1 MIASLWF
8 CLRILLAWVLALV
21 ALAIVWGHLFGGP
34 GTVFALL
41 VIGALAMAAV
51 NIASHLR
58 RVKLVAGRLDHD
70 NLSSRL
76 QRRIELPFDAAQAFA
91 LVESVVAGLPR
102 VVDVESSPASL
113 QVRAR
118 IARSDPG
125 KAPPPSRW
133 NPLAWLAVRHDRVSA
148 TVTPGQG
155 TSSVTL
161 LFEPDAG
168 AWVDLLLADEG
179 SNRENAEAVSRA
191 MSQRVAE
198 QRRDERESAVRAEAE
213 KALSVARLNLL
224 HAQVEPHFLY
234 NTLANAQVL
243 TRTDPERAE
252 RMLGHLIQYQRSSLP
267 GIDQSLST
275 LGQELERVQAYLEIL
290 RIRMGARLVV
300 RIDVPDSLQDV
311 ALPSMA
317 LQTLVENAIKHGLE
331 PKPGGGTIW
340 VLARESDGQVHLT
353 VADDGQGV
361 GGSSGGGTGIGLKN
375 LRERLRLSCGP
386 QAGFALVS
394 NFPSGAAATITL
406 PRTPP
411 VAQAVPA
418 ATTQVPELPHAT

>member
-8 CLRILLAWVLALV
+8 CFRILVAWVLAL
-21 ALAIVWGHLFGGP
+21 IVLGVLWSNLFGGP
-34 GTVFALL
+34 GAVFVLL
-41 VIGALAMAAV
+41 VVGLLVLAVV
-51 NIASHLR
+51 NTASHLR

-70 NLSSRL
+70 SLSSRQ
-76 QRRIELPFDAAQAFA
+76 QRRIELPLDAGQAFA

-102 VVDVESSPASL
+102 VMDIESSPGSL

-118 IARSDPG
+118 IARADSRS
-125 KAPPPSRW
+125 APPSRW
-133 NPLAWLAVRHDRVSA
+133 NPLAWLAVKHDRVLA

-155 TSSVTL
+155 TSSVAL

-179 SNRENAEAVSRA
+179 SNRENAEALSRA
-191 MSQRVAE
+191 MSRRVAE
-198 QRRDERESAVRAEAE
+198 QRRDERESAARTEAE
-213 KALSVARLNLL
+213 KELSVARLNLL

-243 TRTDPERAE
+243 TRTDPERAD
-252 RMLGHLIQYQRSSLP
+252 RMLGHLIQYLRSSLP
-267 GIDQSLST
+267 GIDQSVST

-290 RIRMGARLVV
+290 RIRMGARLAVQV
-300 RIDVPDSLQDV
+300 DVPESLHDV

-340 VLARESDGQVHLT
+340 LLARESDGQVNLT
-353 VADDGQGV
+353 VADDGQGF
-361 GGSSGGGTGIGLKN
+361 GGTSSGTGIGLKN
-375 LRERLRLSCGP
+375 LRERLRLTCG
-386 QAGFALVS
+386 ADTAFALVS
-394 NFPSGAAATITL
+394 NFPSGAAATLTL
-406 PRTPP
+406 PRRSVAPP
-411 VAQAVPA
+411 AVPPM
-418 ATTQVPELPHAT
+418 PEPRHAP